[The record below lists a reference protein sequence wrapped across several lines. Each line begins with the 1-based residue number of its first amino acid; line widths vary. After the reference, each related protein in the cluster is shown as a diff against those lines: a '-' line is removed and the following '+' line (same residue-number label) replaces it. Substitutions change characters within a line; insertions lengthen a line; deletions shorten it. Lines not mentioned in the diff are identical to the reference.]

1 MYILNLFAF
10 VTSFARSRRSVS
22 ILRHS

>member
-10 VTSFARSRRSVS
+10 VTSFARSRRSVG